1 MTVKIVTDSTSDLTP
16 EIVDKLG
23 ITVVPLHVCIGS
35 ETYLDGVDLTTPE
48 FYRRLA
54 ENKILPT
61 TSAPSPKSFVDV
73 FDRLS
78 DETDEILVITISSKL
93 SATYE
98 AAMEGKRQWEN
109 KTRLEIIDSYSA
121 IMGLGLITIAA
132 AKAAQAGCSLD
143 EVMDITRVN
152 MKRVDFRMMF
162 DTLEYLRRGGR
173 IGAAQVFLGS
183 MLKINP
189 VITLKNGSTEAVTKF
204 RSRSKAMEYLVQFA
218 ASFPDVQE
226 IAIEDATTP
235 DDVETLITK
244 INAALPG
251 KHIHKMKVSPVIG
264 THVGPHVLGVGILPG

>member
-98 AAMEGKRQWEN
+98 AAMEGKRRWEN

-143 EVMDITRVN
+143 EVIDITRAN
-152 MKRVDFRMMF
+152 MKRVDFRMVF

-218 ASFPDVQE
+218 TSFPAIQE

-235 DDVETLITK
+235 DDVETLTARIS
-244 INAALPG
+244 AALPG

>member
-98 AAMEGKRQWEN
+98 AAMEGKRRWEN

-121 IMGLGLITIAA
+121 IMGLGLIAIAA

-143 EVMDITRVN
+143 EVIDITRAN
-152 MKRVDFRMMF
+152 MKRVDFRMVF

-218 ASFPDVQE
+218 TSFPTIQE

-235 DDVETLITK
+235 DDVETLTARIS
-244 INAALPG
+244 AALPG